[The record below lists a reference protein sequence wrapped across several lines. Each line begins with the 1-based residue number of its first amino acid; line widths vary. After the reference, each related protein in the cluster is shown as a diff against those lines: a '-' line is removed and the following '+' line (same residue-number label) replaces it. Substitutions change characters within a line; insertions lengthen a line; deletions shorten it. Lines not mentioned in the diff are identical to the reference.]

1 MNETKPDQA
10 DVLQRVKSLLSGS
23 DSFEAARFVNGLGEP
38 LDVAKCYAGLVGDL
52 YSKERSVAD
61 MITMGRVGL
70 QYCLTKADELAD
82 EAPETA
88 GALKGVAKVI
98 SFNLAANAWP
108 GWGAEG
114 FAVSRHDS
122 VAGLDAAKL
131 NLRMV
136 KELNEG
142 PVPLSVSHWAI
153 GAQHMALSDYD
164 KALEAFASSKEM
176 AAEGDNEGG
185 EWLALGYIGI
195 TNILAGSKDKGEQQL
210 DEAIAGLQKLDTDD
224 AKFFI
229 DQLKT
234 ALKVFSA
241 QAG

>member
-1 MNETKPDQA
+1 MNETKLEQA
-10 DVLQRVKSLLSGS
+10 EVLQRVKSLLSGS
-23 DSFEAARFVNGLGEP
+23 DSFEAVRFVNGLGEP
-38 LDVAKCYAGLVGDL
+38 LEVAKFYAGLVDDL

-61 MITMGRVGL
+61 MITVGRAGL
-70 QYCLTKADELAD
+70 LYCLTKAEELAD

-185 EWLALGYIGI
+185 EWLAFGYIGI

-210 DEAIAGLQKLDTDD
+210 DEAIAGLQKLGTDD

-241 QAG
+241 QVG